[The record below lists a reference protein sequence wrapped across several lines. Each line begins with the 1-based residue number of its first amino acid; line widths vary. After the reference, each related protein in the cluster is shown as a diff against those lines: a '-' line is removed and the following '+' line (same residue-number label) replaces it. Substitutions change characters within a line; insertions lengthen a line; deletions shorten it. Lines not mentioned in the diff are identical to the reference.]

1 MHARSCHS
9 LPHSL
14 IISCSNHILLYPP
27 SIPTMD
33 SDYNHIHSG
42 NFSLSD
48 AGGTLGSQSQCLT
61 NFSNAAGWMTNPA
74 TGMVDDSNIERRM
87 YADYYG
93 NNNDPRSSSLPP
105 PSSSKAMKPS
115 STKEVMVEL
124 FAPAGILGLVIDA
137 PASSSSPIVHAI
149 KDTCPIKTQVYV
161 GDKLVAVDD
170 VDVRGMS
177 AVEVSR
183 LISRKSGQERRK
195 LTMIRTPQGRNG
207 LY

>member
-1 MHARSCHS
+1 MHSIICACNVFHTRSSFQS
-9 LPHSL
+9 LNML
-14 IISCSNHILLYPP
+14 IISKK

-33 SDYNHIHSG
+33 SDYNQLHSG

-61 NFSNAAGWMTNPA
+61 NFSSAAGWMANPA
-74 TGMVDDSNIERRM
+74 TGMVLGDSNIERRM
-87 YADYYG
+87 YTDYYA
-93 NNNDPRSSSLPP
+93 NSDHQSS
-105 PSSSKAMKPS
+105 PSNAIIKPS

-124 FAPAGILGLVIDA
+124 YAPAGILGLVIDA
-137 PASSSSPIVHAI
+137 PASSTSPIVHAI
-149 KDTCPIKTQVYV
+149 KESCPIKTQVYV
-161 GDKLVAVDD
+161 GDKLVAVDE

-195 LTMIRTPQGRNG
+195 LTIIRTARGRNG
-207 LY
+207 MY

>member
-1 MHARSCHS
+1 
-9 LPHSL
+9 
-14 IISCSNHILLYPP
+14 
-27 SIPTMD
+27 MD

-61 NFSNAAGWMTNPA
+61 NFSNAAGWMANPA

-93 NNNDPRSSSLPP
+93 NNNDPRSSSSPP
-105 PSSSKAMKPS
+105 LSASTAKISSA
-115 STKEVMVEL
+115 KEAMVEL

-137 PASSSSPIVHAI
+137 PASSTSPIVHAI

-195 LTMIRTPQGRNG
+195 LTMIRAVQGRNG
-207 LY
+207 LS

>member
-1 MHARSCHS
+1 
-9 LPHSL
+9 
-14 IISCSNHILLYPP
+14 
-27 SIPTMD
+27 MD
-33 SDYNHIHSG
+33 SDYNHLHSG

-61 NFSNAAGWMTNPA
+61 NFSHAAGWMANPA
-74 TGMVDDSNIERRM
+74 TGMVDDSIERRM
-87 YADYYG
+87 YTDYYG
-93 NNNDPRSSSLPP
+93 NDPRSSSSS
-105 PSSSKAMKPS
+105 PSSSKAIQPS

-124 FAPAGILGLVIDA
+124 YAPAGILGLVIDA
-137 PASSSSPIVHAI
+137 PATSTSPIVHAI

-183 LISRKSGQERRK
+183 LISRKSGQDRRK
-195 LTMIRTPQGRNG
+195 LTIIRTARGRNG
-207 LY
+207 MY